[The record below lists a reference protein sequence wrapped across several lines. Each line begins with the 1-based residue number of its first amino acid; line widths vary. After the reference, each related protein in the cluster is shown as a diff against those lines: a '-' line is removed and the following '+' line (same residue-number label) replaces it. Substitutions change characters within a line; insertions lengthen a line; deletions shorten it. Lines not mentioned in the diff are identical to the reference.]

1 MRYQYWIVNVN
12 PGRPMGYSFCVKVDS
27 SMGVLDVYY
36 LLEDSGLLENKSD
49 WFDFASIYNED
60 KKYYTDGP
68 DEYARMWMKDA
79 IELPKEPEPLEK
91 EEPTGIPLW

>member
-1 MRYQYWIVNVN
+1 
-12 PGRPMGYSFCVKVDS
+12 
-27 SMGVLDVYY
+27 MGVLDVYY
-36 LLEDSGLLENKSD
+36 LLEDSALLENKSD

-68 DEYARMWMKDA
+68 DEYARLWMKDA